1 MMLGTLRIIR
11 VVRPGIHLVSLRMAL
26 EVENLNNSIPNCLAL
41 KRFRNRDA
49 FKMSR
54 LSPTDQPSIELLYP
68 DNSGL
73 SNIFLGYN
81 FRIMLKS
88 LAILALTTVCMSG
101 AQTTP
106 QNSPKTGVAKQG
118 TTKAGSNQ
126 PASDK
131 PSQHSPLSATAY
143 VEAPRP
149 ADQEKSNAEQEGIEI
164 QRKLEWFTGVLAVV
178 GVLQVLTMIWQ
189 AWLLKAT
196 RERIARQT
204 DLMKRN
210 NVVALAAAKAAEQNA
225 KAARDSVQ
233 LIISKERARLDV
245 DARLTQLTAESEGD
259 ELRHLIATL
268 KVRII
273 GTSRAHIR
281 RTHGD
286 LITKLP
292 DEAPREPDYY
302 RLDLPDQFLDPSD
315 EAIPVKIYFFP
326 DSITIQA
333 FAEHLEQAKFSLH
346 LFGFI
351 EYESLG
357 LCWRRDFGYDWMP
370 VSHHSPFDDGEE
382 IEVIDNSEMPE
393 KHRIG
398 IWILAAKRGAEP
410 ARVPHK
416 LQAVS

>member
-131 PSQHSPLSATAY
+131 PSQHSPL
-143 VEAPRP
+143 
-149 ADQEKSNAEQEGIEI
+149 
-164 QRKLEWFTGVLAVV
+164 
-178 GVLQVLTMIWQ
+178 
-189 AWLLKAT
+189 
-196 RERIARQT
+196 
-204 DLMKRN
+204 
-210 NVVALAAAKAAEQNA
+210 
-225 KAARDSVQ
+225 
-233 LIISKERARLDV
+233 
-245 DARLTQLTAESEGD
+245 
-259 ELRHLIATL
+259 
-268 KVRII
+268 
-273 GTSRAHIR
+273 
-281 RTHGD
+281 
-286 LITKLP
+286 
-292 DEAPREPDYY
+292 
-302 RLDLPDQFLDPSD
+302 
-315 EAIPVKIYFFP
+315 
-326 DSITIQA
+326 
-333 FAEHLEQAKFSLH
+333 
-346 LFGFI
+346 
-351 EYESLG
+351 
-357 LCWRRDFGYDWMP
+357 
-370 VSHHSPFDDGEE
+370 
-382 IEVIDNSEMPE
+382 
-393 KHRIG
+393 
-398 IWILAAKRGAEP
+398 
-410 ARVPHK
+410 
-416 LQAVS
+416 